1 MYSLDWRD
9 VMEDLG
15 TLAEHHLSRS
25 FVAHAL
31 QILEI
36 VFTLQENSVRKL
48 LRILSSVIKVLT
60 RSKSYDKKSTQFNTS
75 EEIFYIGLII
85 SRYFK

>member
-36 VFTLQENSVRKL
+36 VFFTLQEKCQKIVRNT
-48 LRILSSVIKVLT
+48 SVIKVLT
-60 RSKSYDKKSTQFNTS
+60 RSKSHDKKSTQFNTS
-75 EEIFYIGLII
+75 EEIF
-85 SRYFK
+85 